1 MRTATAPSLTPTAPK
16 NSVRPRSSL
25 VHVWINALNRC
36 IGRTDSWPAWMAPRR
51 RPNAQTPSKR
61 PLPALPPPVV
71 SSCPTSGLSQPG
83 LSAHRRC
90 GAVDQRWSLSALCGK
105 DCDFARRSCRG
116 STNAPSGSSTR
127 LLGRARLSGDP
138 PGYADGLHGR
148 LPSHRNWKP
157 PLAAP
162 TGGRSHGRPGRCIC
176 RQLRRQSNCYSRCKF
191 TDACGSYLPEAFT
204 ACCCGRN
211 ARFGTCH
218 RVGVLDREEPAGV

>member
-36 IGRTDSWPAWMAPRR
+36 MGRTDSWPAWMAPRG
-51 RPNAQTPSKR
+51 RPNAQTPSRR

-83 LSAHRRC
+83 LSAHGRC

-116 STNAPSGSSTR
+116 STNAPSASSTR

-148 LPSHRNWKP
+148 LPSP
-157 PLAAP
+157 PELEATARGADGPPFPRATWPMYLSTNCADSLIVTRGANSLTPAEAIFPRPSRHAAVAGTPGLAP
-162 TGGRSHGRPGRCIC
+162 VTG
-176 RQLRRQSNCYSRCKF
+176 
-191 TDACGSYLPEAFT
+191 
-204 ACCCGRN
+204 
-211 ARFGTCH
+211 
-218 RVGVLDREEPAGV
+218 